1 MVAFSLAEVP
11 EFGLGIVASKK
22 VGDAVRRNRAKRLL
36 REAVRTQR
44 TRLHPRQW
52 LVLVARRSLIEE
64 SLSPVEIAEELSQIL
79 SQIGG
84 LAEGAERKS
93 C

>member
-1 MVAFSLAEVP
+1 MVAFRLEEAP

-36 REAVRTQR
+36 REAIRAR
-44 TRLHPRQW
+44 RARLRDRQW
-52 LVLVARRSLIEE
+52 LVLIARRSLVEDR
-64 SLSPVEIAEELSQIL
+64 LSPIEIAEEMTQLLTQV
-79 SQIGG
+79 GG
-84 LAEGAERKS
+84 LDASAGRES